1 METGAMVTV
10 IAGTASKAGADAFG
24 ILEGIV
30 FLSWVLLFAVML
42 LYLAVVTTA
51 RGRSAR
57 RRAALRALRPPRRA
71 GRLPAG
77 IDALRRADPNFD
89 EQLLLDASLTATFL
103 VFAATTTGD
112 IAPLRRLVT
121 ESFWESPFGKITR
134 LTARDRRR
142 ENIQSAKDDESGR
155 VRRRLNLPIDYHPS
169 VPELTVIDV
178 GRKQQR
184 VSVRIAFGQLHA
196 VVWPGAEA
204 MAAGA
209 AARNFGSALKSVG
222 QSVGTRLGS
231 DGSVNSV
238 SWIAAGGHYR
248 LTFIRPSGAR
258 TDPSAAL
265 ADRTCVRCGATYQSE
280 LAIACQHCQAPRA
293 LPWGNWRLDEAVPTS
308 Y

>member
-1 METGAMVTV
+1 MEARAMV
-10 IAGTASKAGADAFG
+10 IAIASAGSKASETAFG
-24 ILEGIV
+24 IFEAIV
-30 FLSWVLLFAVML
+30 FVSWIVFFAVGL
-42 LYLAVVTTA
+42 LMVAVVTTT
-51 RGRSAR
+51 RGRSQR

-77 IDALRRADPNFD
+77 IDALRRADPQFD

-142 ENIQSAKDDESGR
+142 ENIQSAKDAATGR
-155 VRRRLNLPIDYHPS
+155 SQRRLNLPIDYHPS
-169 VPELTVIDV
+169 VPELTAVDA
-178 GRKQQR
+178 GRRQQR
-184 VSVRIAFGQLHA
+184 VSVRVAFSQLQA
-196 VVWPGAEA
+196 VVQEGAEFV
-204 MAAGA
+204 AAGA
-209 AARNFGSALKSVG
+209 AARNFGSALKSMG
-222 QSVGTRLGS
+222 QSVGARM
-231 DGSVNSV
+231 DGQSASV
-238 SWIAAGGHYR
+238 SWMAAGGHYR
-248 LTFIRPSGAR
+248 LTFVRPSGAR

-265 ADRTCVRCGATYQSE
+265 ADRTCVTCGATYQSE

-293 LPWGNWRLDEAVPTS
+293 LPWGNWRLDETIPIS

>member
-1 METGAMVTV
+1 MVIV
-10 IAGTASKAGADAFG
+10 IAGAASKAGETAFG
-24 ILEGIV
+24 IFEAIV
-30 FLSWVLLFAVML
+30 FLSWIALFAVML
-42 LYLAVVTTA
+42 LFLAVVTTA
-51 RGRSAR
+51 RGRSSR

-71 GRLPAG
+71 VRLPDG
-77 IDALRRADPNFD
+77 IDALRRADPSFD

-134 LTARDRRR
+134 LRARDRRR
-142 ENIQSAKDDESGR
+142 EKIQWDKDAAAGR
-155 VRRRLNLPIDYHPS
+155 TLQRMNLPIDYHPS
-169 VPELTVIDV
+169 VPELTAIDV
-178 GRKQQR
+178 GRRHQR
-184 VSVRIAFGQLHA
+184 VSVRVAFGQLQA

-204 MAAGA
+204 LAAGA
-209 AARNFGSALKSVG
+209 AARNFGSALWSVG
-222 QSVGTRLGS
+222 QSVGARMGS
-231 DGSVNSV
+231 DGSGNSV

-248 LTFIRPSGAR
+248 LTFVRPSGAR

-265 ADRTCVRCGATYQSE
+265 ADRTCVTCGATYRSE

-293 LPWGNWRLDEAVPTS
+293 LPWGNWRLDAAVPIS